1 MRMRKK
7 KNLVPRM
14 ERCAAQ
20 LIRDPYEHRG
30 HWRDLMPQA
39 RELRLEKWYD
49 PVLILALVVIVAALL
64 VFSPKMPEG
73 QALHKA
79 GTGKEERT
87 L

>member
-39 RELRLEKWYD
+39 RELR
-49 PVLILALVVIVAALL
+49 
-64 VFSPKMPEG
+64 EG
-73 QALHKA
+73 PLHPRHRRGGA
-79 GTGKEERT
+79 GCAVHRH
-87 L
+87 

>member
-1 MRMRKK
+1 
-7 KNLVPRM
+7 M
-14 ERCAAQ
+14 EG
-20 LIRDPYEHRG
+20 DPEPSASCYRLPG
-30 HWRDLMPQA
+30 HPGS
-39 RELRLEKWYD
+39 LRLAGED
-49 PVLILALVVIVAALL
+49 NMLILALVVIVAALL

>member
-1 MRMRKK
+1 
-7 KNLVPRM
+7 M
-14 ERCAAQ
+14 EGDPEPSASCYRLPGHPGQPAAGGE
-20 LIRDPYEHRG
+20 DN
-30 HWRDLMPQA
+30 M
-39 RELRLEKWYD
+39 
-49 PVLILALVVIVAALL
+49 LILALVVIVAALL

>member
-1 MRMRKK
+1 
-7 KNLVPRM
+7 
-14 ERCAAQ
+14 
-20 LIRDPYEHRG
+20 
-30 HWRDLMPQA
+30 MPA
-39 RELRLEKWYD
+39 FFSSFGVLEWT
-49 PVLILALVVIVAALL
+49 LVIVAALL

>member
-1 MRMRKK
+1 MDM
-7 KNLVPRM
+7 
-14 ERCAAQ
+14 
-20 LIRDPYEHRG
+20 
-30 HWRDLMPQA
+30 
-39 RELRLEKWYD
+39 
-49 PVLILALVVIVAALL
+49 LILALVVIVAALL